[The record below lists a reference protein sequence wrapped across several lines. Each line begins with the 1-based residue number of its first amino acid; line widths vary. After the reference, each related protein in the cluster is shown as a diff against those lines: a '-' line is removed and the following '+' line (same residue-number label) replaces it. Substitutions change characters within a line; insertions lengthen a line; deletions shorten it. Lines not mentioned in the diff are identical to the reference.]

1 MITHVMRNS
10 QSKYERKTNNEQVPG
25 GIHVSILQIRD
36 SNSSDH
42 SKHDHENSTNDR
54 VWNGHKQRTKF
65 TKHAEDQKQK
75 GANLDHAKTSNLN
88 RCEWK
93 TRLDANKEI
102 VEINL
107 TVQ

>member
-1 MITHVMRNS
+1 MIFHIVWNS
-10 QSKYERKTNNEQVPG
+10 QSKYKRKSDDEQVPG

-65 TKHAEDQKQK
+65 TKHAEDHKQET
-75 GANLDHAKTSNLN
+75 ANLDYAETSNLS
-88 RCEWK
+88 RYEWEV
-93 TRLDANKEI
+93 NKQI
-102 VEINL
+102 VEIN
-107 TVQ
+107 